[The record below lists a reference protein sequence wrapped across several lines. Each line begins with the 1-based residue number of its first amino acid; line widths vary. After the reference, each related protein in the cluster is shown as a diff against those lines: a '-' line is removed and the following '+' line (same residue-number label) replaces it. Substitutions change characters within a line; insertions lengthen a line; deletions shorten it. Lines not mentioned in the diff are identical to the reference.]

1 MKKIATI
8 LGLAALCTLLFLSLA
23 EAARLGGGSSF
34 GSRSTYSRTYSKP
47 VAPTYSPT
55 RTPTQVTQPG
65 PVAAPPLGAQ
75 QPGMFSRLGW
85 GLGGLMAGGLLGS
98 MLFGG
103 GMGGMGG
110 MGGGGIGFLDILLI
124 GVIIFF
130 AVKLLR
136 RRGATPGDGVSG
148 QGGQNAG
155 EGGWQSP
162 PPPESPSTDARSR
175 AAQSWDVLRSQPG
188 SADAGGIGAT
198 STALPGQPG
207 GQPGSQPAG
216 QFGAQPEAEPQP
228 TVPAGFNVPEFLEG
242 AKTVYARL
250 QHSWDRRDLADI
262 ALFTTPEVLA
272 EIRRQ
277 AEADP
282 KPSKTELLLI
292 NARLLEFREE
302 ALDTVLSV
310 YFDVLLRED
319 ASEERPKQVRE
330 VWHFSRPTGDLN
342 ANWRLEGLQQLEA

>member
-1 MKKIATI
+1 VKKISTI

-23 EAARLGGGSSF
+23 EAARLGGGRSF
-34 GSRSTYSRTYSKP
+34 GGRSTYSRTYSNP
-47 VAPTYSPT
+47 VTPSYSPT
-55 RTPTQVTQPG
+55 RAPTPPTQPG
-65 PVAAPPLGAQ
+65 PAVTPPLGAP

-110 MGGGGIGFLDILLI
+110 GGIGFLDILLL

-136 RRGATPGDGVSG
+136 RRGPTPGEGVPGPGPGQSGG
-148 QGGQNAG
+148 QGG
-155 EGGWQSP
+155 WQA
-162 PPPESPSTDARSR
+162 PSTPPQAPPDDARSR
-175 AAQSWDVLRSQPG
+175 AAQSWDALRSQPG
-188 SADAGGIGAT
+188 ADGAGGFGA
-198 STALPGQPG
+198 APLPGLPSDAPTG
-207 GQPGSQPAG
+207 K
-216 QFGAQPEAEPQP
+216 FGAQPEAEPQP
-228 TVPAGFNVPEFLEG
+228 VVPPGFNVPEFLEG

-262 ALFTTPEVLA
+262 AQFTTPEVLA
-272 EIRRQ
+272 EIQRQ

-302 ALDTVLSV
+302 ERDTVLSV
-310 YFDVLLRED
+310 YFDVLLRENVT
-319 ASEERPKQVRE
+319 EERPKQVRE
-330 VWHFSRPTGDLN
+330 VWHFSRPTGDPD
-342 ANWRLEGLQQLEA
+342 ANWRLEGIQQLEA